1 MIYIKKYIIIYIQK
15 NLIGKTMSR
24 KDPKMIAEIMKKNF
38 KGAFSNPIVVIV
50 LIGVIILPSLYA
62 LLNIQACWDPY
73 GNTGDVPF
81 AIANL
86 DDGASFNDKDIN
98 VGKELV
104 KDLKKNDKFKWTFV
118 SEDDLR
124 KGVYNGTYYA
134 GIVIPKNLSEN
145 IE

>member
-1 MIYIKKYIIIYIQK
+1 
-15 NLIGKTMSR
+15 MSR
-24 KDPKMIAEIMKKNF
+24 KDPMMIAEIMKNNF

-86 DDGASFNDKDIN
+86 DEGASFNDKDIN
-98 VGKELV
+98 VGKDSFQKMTCERACITEPIMREL
-104 KDLKKNDKFKWTFV
+104 
-118 SEDDLR
+118 S
-124 KGVYNGTYYA
+124 Y
-134 GIVIPKNLSEN
+134 PKT
-145 IE
+145 

>member
-1 MIYIKKYIIIYIQK
+1 
-15 NLIGKTMSR
+15 MSR
-24 KDPKMIAEIMKKNF
+24 KDPMMIAEIMKKNF

-86 DDGASFNDKDIN
+86 DEGASFNDKDIN
-98 VGKELV
+98 QRPHGLQPTRPLQPWDFPGKSTGVGCHCL
-104 KDLKKNDKFKWTFV
+104 
-118 SEDDLR
+118 LR
-124 KGVYNGTYYA
+124 LWV
-134 GIVIPKNLSEN
+134 
-145 IE
+145 

>member
-86 DDGASFNDKDIN
+86 DNGHSFQKMTCERACITEPIMR
-98 VGKELV
+98 EL
-104 KDLKKNDKFKWTFV
+104 
-118 SEDDLR
+118 S
-124 KGVYNGTYYA
+124 Y
-134 GIVIPKNLSEN
+134 PKT
-145 IE
+145 